1 MVKRSE
7 NQRSASAKNGR
18 ASKGPRTAGGKAT
31 SSQNARTH
39 GLTGTID
46 PDTFADD
53 DIEALRARLAAD
65 CDPDDPIQ
73 DVLIERVLSATIKLQ
88 RSRFLLVQE
97 IEQLTLLISPQ
108 DAQALNIAKQIR
120 GPSDFK
126 SEFKLSTKLTRLMR
140 YVERFRGERD
150 MALKKL
156 WALTKE
162 GVN

>member
-7 NQRSASAKNGR
+7 NQRSASAINGR
-18 ASKGPRTAGGKAT
+18 ASKGPRTAEGKTT

-39 GLTGTID
+39 GLSGAID
-46 PDTFADD
+46 PDTIADD

-65 CDPDDPIQ
+65 CDPDDQIQ
-73 DVLIERVLSATIKLQ
+73 GILIERVLLATIKLQ
-88 RSRFLLVQE
+88 RSCSLLVQE
-97 IEQLTLLISPQ
+97 IEQLTLLVSPQ
-108 DAQALNIAKQIR
+108 DAQALNIVEKIR
-120 GPSDFK
+120 SPSDFK
-126 SEFKLSTKLTRLMR
+126 AEYKLSTKLTRLVR

-156 WALTKE
+156 AALKKE

>member
-7 NQRSASAKNGR
+7 NQRSASAINGR
-18 ASKGPRTAGGKAT
+18 ASKGPKTAEGKAT

-39 GLTGTID
+39 GLSGAID
-46 PDTFADD
+46 PNTFADD

-73 DVLIERVLSATIKLQ
+73 HILIERILLATIKLQ

-97 IEQLTLLISPQ
+97 VEQLTLLVSPE
-108 DAQALNIAKQIR
+108 DAQALNIAQKIP

-126 SEFKLSTKLTRLMR
+126 AKYKLSTKLTRLMR
-140 YVERFRGERD
+140 YVERFGGERD

-156 WALTKE
+156 GALKKE
-162 GVN
+162 GVR